1 MAILIPHYGAA
12 LNVAASSATDAP
24 DIQIPGLGGTLLP
37 FQRAGVAYA
46 LKAKRCLI
54 ADEMGLGKTVQALA
68 TLEAANAYPAV
79 VVCPASLKLNWLREA
94 RHWLPLR
101 DIRILGTDVETDI
114 READVLILNYDILH
128 KYVPA
133 LVARAPQA
141 VVFDESHSAKDFK
154 SRRTQACIS
163 LSRNIPI
170 RLALTGTPI
179 LNRPKELGPQLF
191 ILGRLTRFGGWR
203 EFTNRYCD
211 PCYGYGGHI
220 DLSGASN
227 TRELALRLR
236 DICMIRREKKDVLT
250 QLPPKRRV
258 PVRFDIDGRRKYNRE
273 EGRVFAGKGLP
284 PLPEV
289 EHLKQIAARG
299 KMPAAVEWIENFLAP
314 GEKLVVFAHHIEI
327 QHGLLAQFP
336 GAARII
342 GEDSPVERQANVD
355 RFQNDAAC
363 NLIVCSLSVGGV
375 GFNLHAASNVAF
387 LELGWNPAQHEQAED
402 RLHRIGQKR
411 AVTAYYLLASGT
423 IDEDIE
429 AMIEGKRAVVESVT
443 GKPDDRTLADLAAMV
458 RARRGI
464 SQ

>member
-24 DIQIPGLGGTLLP
+24 EIQIPGLGGTLLP

-68 TLEAANAYPAV
+68 TIEAANAFPAV

-141 VVFDESHSAKDFK
+141 VIFDESHYVKNFK
-154 SRRTQACIS
+154 SKRTQACID

-170 RLALTGTPI
+170 RIALTGTPV
-179 LNRPKELGPQLF
+179 LNRPVELASQLF

-203 EFTNRYCD
+203 NFTNRYCD

-227 TRELALRLR
+227 MRELALILR
-236 DICMIRREKKDVLT
+236 DVCMIGRKKKDVLA
-250 QLPPKRRV
+250 QLPDKRRV
-258 PVRFDIDGRRKYNRE
+258 TLRFDIEGRRKYNRE
-273 EGRVFAGKGLP
+273 EGRVFAGTGLP

-289 EHLKQIAARG
+289 ERLKQIAARG
-299 KMPAAVEWIENFLAP
+299 KMPAAIEWIQDLLASD
-314 GEKLVVFAHHIEI
+314 EKLVMFAHHIEI
-327 QHGLLAQFP
+327 QHALLAQFP